1 MGPWASVGDLQ
12 NSVRDIADQTLH
24 YTYVEMISSLFWW
37 KLPTLLDPIPELRLP
52 SLELS
57 TLIIGRD
64 PISNLR
70 LGLFQN
76 MEH

>member
-12 NSVRDIADQTLH
+12 NSVRGIADQRLQQ
-24 YTYVEMISSLFWW
+24 TYIEMISSLFWW